1 MSIVFKKGNLFESN
15 CDVIVNAINCVGVM
29 GKGIALEFKKKF
41 PKMFNDYKERCQSH
55 AVRPGEPYFYLVEPN
70 KYILNFPTKNHWK
83 EKSKMDY
90 VIDGLKWFC
99 NNYQKY
105 NFHSIAFPAL
115 GCGNGGL
122 SFTDVKRT
130 MVSFLD
136 NLDLDIVIYEPSLS
150 NKDNSASS
158 SADYNEALSI
168 DDVTNSLPILS
179 AVKEFV
185 FRSFNKNFRK
195 DFIFKIAYL
204 MDFMG
209 VETKAKF
216 QFKSNEYK
224 FYSSYINQLISYWQ
238 KNKILNKDRFNNY
251 SLNPSFEFNED
262 FNEKCVTA
270 IYKTVDFL
278 SREKNEKQ
286 SDIDIYLIYL
296 YKKLSKNKRIISD
309 KELFETFMI
318 KCKDFADSSS
328 FFYKEQIS
336 SAIVNLAMRNFIKL
350 RYSGDVSYDERF
362 L

>member
-1 MSIVFKKGNLFESN
+1 
-15 CDVIVNAINCVGVM
+15 
-29 GKGIALEFKKKF
+29 
-41 PKMFNDYKERCQSH
+41 
-55 AVRPGEPYFYLVEPN
+55 
-70 KYILNFPTKNHWK
+70 
-83 EKSKMDY
+83 
-90 VIDGLKWFC
+90 
-99 NNYQKY
+99 
-105 NFHSIAFPAL
+105 
-115 GCGNGGL
+115 
-122 SFTDVKRT
+122 
-130 MVSFLD
+130 
-136 NLDLDIVIYEPSLS
+136 
-150 NKDNSASS
+150 
-158 SADYNEALSI
+158 
-168 DDVTNSLPILS
+168 
-179 AVKEFV
+179 
-185 FRSFNKNFRK
+185 
-195 DFIFKIAYL
+195 

-328 FFYKEQIS
+328 FFLQGADIICYCKFSYEKFYK
-336 SAIVNLAMRNFIKL
+336 IKIL
-350 RYSGDVSYDERF
+350 W
-362 L
+362 